1 MTERR
6 SFAEILDECIDRVL
20 TRGESIEDCVRD
32 FPEHEVELREAL
44 SAGVAAAQ
52 AFAFLPDP
60 DRKRAARLRLHDA
73 IDRKRR
79 RRTWWRLPLA
89 GTGRAPRLA
98 TVALVALLVVAGSS
112 TGTVLAAQD
121 SNPGELLYPVMRAGE
136 RVQLAFAITDERESD
151 LRARLMERR
160 IRELEIVTSTGR
172 ERFVPDLVAQ
182 IERHRARA
190 QGLAVGPVRSIVE
203 ALPALDD
210 PRPTAEPDGVQAT
223 PVRPGLT
230 PGSPSRREV
239 SVRRIVLLSGQMEA
253 FRQRIASFE
262 SRVGEGPS
270 RRDLQQLREAM
281 ERSHQGLEELLER
294 ADRAY
299 QVRGTDAGRGPSVPD
314 APTDVGTVRVSVR
327 IDGVKVVHDGRN
339 LLGVDVSVAAV
350 EDGTKHVAHL
360 TRTGTKLTVDGRPGS
375 IKQLRLDQAAVLI
388 VDASTGEI
396 LELRIGQARPDTEPP
411 GEQPDRSGSNTGC
424 IKPAPELRC

>member
-20 TRGESIEDCVRD
+20 TRGESIEACVRD
-32 FPEHEVELREAL
+32 FPEHAVELRDAL

-73 IDRKRR
+73 IERKRR
-79 RRTWWRLPLA
+79 RAWWRLPLA
-89 GTGRAPRLA
+89 GAGRAPRLA
-98 TVALVALLVVAGSS
+98 TIALVALLVVAGSS

-121 SNPGELLYPVMRAGE
+121 STPGELLYPVMRAGE
-136 RVQLAFAITDERESD
+136 RVQLAFAVTDERESD

-160 IRELEIVTSTGR
+160 IHELEIVTSTGR

-210 PRPTAEPDGVQAT
+210 SAPAAGPDHEP
-223 PVRPGLT
+223 PGMT

-239 SVRRIVLLSGQMEA
+239 SVRRIVLLSSQMEA

-299 QVRGTDAGRGPSVPD
+299 QVRETDRGPDTRSPD
-314 APTDVGTVRVSVR
+314 AQGGAHAGVETVRVSVR
-327 IDGVKVVHDGRN
+327 IDGIKVVHDGRN
-339 LLGVDVSVAAV
+339 LLGVDVRVAAV
-350 EDGTKHVAHL
+350 EDGTRHVAHL
-360 TRTGTKLTVDGRPGS
+360 TRTGTKLVVDGRPGS
-375 IKQLRLDQAAVLI
+375 IKQLRLDQAADLI

-396 LELRIGQARPDTEPP
+396 LELRIGQARPDTERVR
-411 GEQPDRSGSNTGC
+411 E
-424 IKPAPELRC
+424 

>member
-20 TRGESIEDCVRD
+20 TRGESVDACVRD
-32 FPEHEVELREAL
+32 FPEHADELRDAL

-52 AFAFLPDP
+52 AFAFLPDQ
-60 DRKRAARLRLHDA
+60 DRKRAARLRLHEA
-73 IDRKRR
+73 IGRKRSR
-79 RRTWWRLPLA
+79 RSWWRLPLA
-89 GTGRAPRLA
+89 GAGAPRLA
-98 TVALVALLVVAGSS
+98 TIALVALLVVAGSS

-121 SNPGELLYPVMRAGE
+121 STPGELLYPVMRASE
-136 RVQLAFAITDERESD
+136 RVQLAFTVTDERESD
-151 LRARLMERR
+151 LRARLMDRR
-160 IRELEIVTSTGR
+160 IRELEYVTSTGR
-172 ERFVPDLVAQ
+172 ERFVADLVAQ

-210 PRPTAEPDGVQAT
+210 PQPTAEPADARGT

-239 SVRRIVLLSGQMEA
+239 SVRRVVLLSGLMEA

-270 RRDLQQLREAM
+270 RRGLQQLREAM
-281 ERSHQGLEELLER
+281 ERGHQGLEELLER
-294 ADRAY
+294 ADSAY
-299 QVRGTDAGRGPSVPD
+299 QVPGTDARQGPSVPD

-327 IDGVKVVHDGRN
+327 IEGINVVHDGRN
-339 LLGVDVSVAAV
+339 LLGVDVRVTAD
-350 EDGTKHVAHL
+350 EDGTTHVAHL
-360 TRTGTKLTVDGRPGS
+360 TRRGTKLVVDGRPGS

-388 VDASTGEI
+388 VGPTGEI
-396 LELRIGQARPDTEPP
+396 LELRIGQAPPDAERVR
-411 GEQPDRSGSNTGC
+411 E
-424 IKPAPELRC
+424 